1 MTPKITTK
9 MQVNTGIHVPRGK
22 LVISVRT
29 SERMRIH
36 VNHSYKHRGSELMTP
51 VGVYLKY
58 SYFGIIRVIAVSFS
72 TIGSTGRGRLA

>member
-1 MTPKITTK
+1 

-36 VNHSYKHRGSELMTP
+36 VNHNYEHRGSELMTP

-58 SYFGIIRVIAVSFS
+58 SYFGIIKVVATSFS
-72 TIGSTGRGRLA
+72 TVGSTGTGRHATCF